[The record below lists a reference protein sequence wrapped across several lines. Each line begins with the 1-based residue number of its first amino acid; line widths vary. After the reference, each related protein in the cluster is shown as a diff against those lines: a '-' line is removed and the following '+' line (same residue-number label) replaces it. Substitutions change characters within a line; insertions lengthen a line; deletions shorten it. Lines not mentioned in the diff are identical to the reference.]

1 MYFLGVD
8 GGGTKTQFVI
18 TDENAN
24 ILGKSLGGSTYI
36 RSIEIEEICETLKNG
51 IASALENAHLKNI
64 TFTKSCFGIAG
75 LDNPKDFDNFLKYV
89 NSISEGVL
97 GENPIVLND
106 AVCALRRGTDKSFGV
121 TIVAGTG
128 SNCYGKNK
136 EGREVF
142 VGGLGHIISDEG
154 GGYYVGL
161 AVLHAAAKSY
171 DGRIEKSL
179 LEELVYKHFGLSNMR
194 DVILKVHEK
203 TFGKKD
209 IASLAMACEEASN
222 SGDKKAQEIF
232 SDAAS
237 ELFQMGSTAI
247 KKLGMQNDQFDLV
260 CSGGAFK
267 NESGVLRKK
276 LEGLIK
282 ENFGKAVVIYP
293 NNEPAMGSVFTA
305 IDSSTLPQRV

>member
-18 TDENAN
+18 TDEKGN

-51 IASALENAHLKNI
+51 IASALENAQLKNI

-136 EGREVF
+136 EGKEVF

-209 IASLAMACEEASN
+209 IASLAMVCEEASDK
-222 SGDKKAQEIF
+222 GDKEAQEIF
-232 SDAAS
+232 ANAAS
-237 ELFQMGSTAI
+237 ELFLMGSTAI
-247 KKLGMQNDQFDLV
+247 KKLGMQNEEFDLV

-293 NNEPAMGSVFTA
+293 NNEPAMGSVFMA
-305 IDSSTLPQRV
+305 IDSSTLPQRL